1 METNCQQVRLAL
13 NSPQSLRARRSFEA
27 EIVPLLSHCDEA
39 RTVIPHF
46 YKCFMLVMASQKIYI
61 KEKKS
66 GWYVEVAFFQI

>member
-1 METNCQQVRLAL
+1 MEDGNKLPASSQQVRLAL

-66 GWYVEVAFFQI
+66 GW